1 MADFKEATAGG
12 DRNPRA
18 CSRTFGLT
26 RVGTV
31 TLAGP
36 SRPECVPQ
44 TAGGLDG
51 RLSPDFRVGLCSTL
65 WTVVD
70 LFHGRALS

>member
-1 MADFKEATAGG
+1 MMADFKELTAGG

-18 CSRTFGLT
+18 CSRAFELT
-26 RVGTV
+26 RVETV

-36 SRPECVPQ
+36 SRLACVPQ

-51 RLSPDFRVGLCSTL
+51 RLSPD
-65 WTVVD
+65 
-70 LFHGRALS
+70 